1 MLNIENL
8 LKHKFPFELTYTD
21 IDLNEP
27 FISSKVLYFT
37 TKFLKIPYFNLLAE
51 LKPFISFLQSSAVKN
66 INLIYES
73 IYTVFLWE
81 ENDETENLPIITF
94 KLKGEPCVN
103 FEKYQFYKENFKK
116 CLNSSENYLICVKAT
131 YYYGEENIYENEDTK
146 PTPLLKS
153 FKIDKCIICLENDSN
168 ILFNECNHKCL
179 CFECEK
185 INQFKKCPYCG
196 KGVSRRIKI

>member
-8 LKHKFPFELTYTD
+8 LIHKFPFEVTHTD
-21 IDLNEP
+21 IDRDEP
-27 FISSKVLYFT
+27 FINSKVLYFT

-73 IYTVFLWE
+73 IYTIFLQGE
-81 ENDETENLPIITF
+81 TDEPENLPIITF

-103 FEKYQFYKENFKK
+103 FEKYRFYKENFKK
-116 CLNSSENYLICVKAT
+116 CLNSSLNYLICVKAT
-131 YYYGEENIYENEDTK
+131 YYFDPTIGQEDIETM
-146 PTPLLKS
+146 PLIKS
-153 FKIDKCIICLENDSN
+153 FKQDKCVVCLENEPN
-168 ILFNECNHKCL
+168 ILFNECNHICI

-185 INQFKKCPYCG
+185 ITQFKKCPCCRSIVY
-196 KGVSRRIKI
+196 KRIKI